1 MKNNIKQVTSE
12 LIDQLTRTIKQ
23 TKAPAKQVTPQM
35 IQQLTS
41 H

>member
-12 LIDQLTRTIKQ
+12 LIDQLTRTVKP
-23 TKAPAKQVTPQM
+23 TKAPGKQVTPQM